1 MTLQITVKDING
13 SPIQGVEVKYSA
25 TFGLNELETK
35 TTNSSGIVTLT
46 SFDKWL
52 AGYVLDFKKN
62 GYVSYRYSYAEHKQ
76 LPIGNLD
83 IVLSPAI
90 LYFKLYK
97 YNEDTKTEEL
107 YKQPIK
113 VEPYRYTNGNMTAE
127 TAISS
132 LRIEND
138 GYYYI
143 DLRNIPSSSNSP
155 IEYTSSYLFKIT
167 ANSLTNYGSIFL
179 LPNGF
184 IKKEITN
191 WESQPYTISITENT
205 LPNQT
210 MVFYPN
216 TKRLTKAELR
226 KCVVSNPHLMEDG
239 KDETYCPT
247 NITYSTIYNMIKDSN
262 NRDNN
267 YISGVEDINF
277 YQNKTLTIVNS
288 ASNTCDIKCYVDV
301 PGHYSRSFTLTP
313 GANKIHEIYYSAD
326 ARIHAVAQDGFSQIP
341 NEPYKVNMNENKT
354 ITIEAN
360 SQSYDYIID
369 ELRLEIDYCENTGE
383 AYEDADSIGTLVMK
397 GHWGTSIIPNGN
409 VAASFVFFDGV
420 GYATAVFERLPDS
433 SDVNGIGSS
442 YVKNAIIYANAD
454 GSESSTSH
462 YGLNVTR
469 KDNIKLINRYFDN
482 NINLKYSSGGNYYEQ
497 ANYPITILF
506 SSGNCSSGDPGTT
519 NPDGWGGGDYYIT
532 FYINNAIMD
541 STYINFYDMAGN
553 NVAVNGIP
561 TASKNCQTCD
571 WSGNNEYDIQDSNGN
586 SIDGGPGSS
595 SFDPNDY
602 SATDNRYNI
611 RLT

>member
-1 MTLQITVKDING
+1 MALQITVKDTNG

-25 TFGLNELETK
+25 LHGLNEIETK
-35 TTNSSGIVTLT
+35 TTDSSGIATLT
-46 SFDKWL
+46 SFDSWVS
-52 AGYVLDFKKN
+52 GYAISFKKS
-62 GYVSYRYSYAEHKQ
+62 GYVSYEYSHSEYTQ
-76 LPIGNLD
+76 RPTGNLD

-107 YKQPIK
+107 YKQSIK
-113 VEPYRYTNGNMTAE
+113 VEPYRFVNGTMYAGVVIN
-127 TAISS
+127 S
-132 LRIEND
+132 LSRDSD

-143 DLRNIPSSSNSP
+143 DLRDSGPYTNIP
-155 IEYTSSYLFKIT
+155 ICYTNLFLFKIT
-167 ANSLTNYGSIFL
+167 ANDLTNYGSIFL

-191 WESQPYTISITENT
+191 WDAVAYEIKITENT

-239 KDETYCPT
+239 KSDTYCPT

-313 GANKIHEIYYSAD
+313 GTNKIHEIYYSAD

-354 ITIEAN
+354 ITIEVN
-360 SQSYDYIID
+360 TQSYDYIID
-369 ELRLEIDYCENTGE
+369 ELKLGINYCENTGE
-383 AYEDADSIGTLVMK
+383 AYEEGDTIGMLTMK

-433 SDVNGIGSS
+433 SDVNGIGSN
-442 YVKNAIIYANAD
+442 YVKNATIYANAD

-469 KDNIKLINRYFDN
+469 KDNIELINRYFDN

-506 SSGNCSSGDPGTT
+506 SSGNCSDGDPGTT
-519 NPDGWGGGDYYIT
+519 NPDRWGGGDYYIT
-532 FYINNAIMD
+532 FYVKDAIKN
-541 STYINFYDMAGN
+541 SVYINFYDIDRKNVTVN
-553 NVAVNGIP
+553 NVP
-561 TASKNCQTCD
+561 TASKNCQTCA
-571 WSGNNEYDIQDSNGN
+571 WEGNNEYDIQDSRGE
-586 SIDGGPGSS
+586 SIDSGPGSG

-602 SATDNRYNI
+602 SATDNCYNI
-611 RLT
+611 YLS

>member
-1 MTLQITVKDING
+1 MDITITVKDING
-13 SPIQGVEVKYSA
+13 SPIQGVEVTYRRPNNLFA
-25 TFGLNELETK
+25 VDTQI
-35 TTNSSGIVTLT
+35 TNANGIVTIKNDT
-46 SFDKWL
+46 WTN
-52 AGYVLDFKKN
+52 GWYYTFKKSTEVCPFKLA
-62 GYVSYRYSYAEHKQ
+62 YEDLAI
-76 LPIGNLD
+76 LPMEYNV
-83 IVLSPAI
+83 VLSPAI

-107 YKQPIK
+107 YKQSIK
-113 VEPYRYTNGNMTAE
+113 IEPYRYSNGYMTAE
-127 TAISS
+127 TVISS
-132 LRIEND
+132 LSRDDD

-143 DLRNIPSSSNSP
+143 DLRDHSVSHL
-155 IEYTSSYLFKIT
+155 IEYTSFYLFKIT
-167 ANSLTNYGSIFL
+167 ANNLTDYGSIFL

-184 IKKEITN
+184 MKKEFAN
-191 WESQPYTISITENT
+191 WDSKIVSITENT
-205 LPNQT
+205 LPDQT

-216 TKRLTKAELR
+216 TKRLTKADLK
-226 KCVVSNPHLMEDG
+226 KCVVSNPHLMEDE
-239 KDETYCPT
+239 KDESYCPT
-247 NITYSTIYNMIKDSN
+247 NITYSTTYNMIKDSN

-267 YISGVEDINF
+267 YISGVEDVNF
-277 YQNKTLTIVNS
+277 YQNKILNIANS
-288 ASNTCDIKCYVDV
+288 ASNTCNIKCYIDT
-301 PGHYSRSFTLTP
+301 PGLLARSLTLTP
-313 GANKIHEIYYSAD
+313 GARATYNIYYSAD

-369 ELRLEIDYCENTGE
+369 ELKLEIDYCENTGE
-383 AYEDADSIGTLVMK
+383 AYEEADSIGTLVMK

-433 SDVNGIGSS
+433 SDDKGIGSD
-442 YVKNAIIYANAD
+442 YVKNATIYANVD
-454 GSESSTSH
+454 GSESSTSR

-469 KDNIKLINRYFDN
+469 KDNIKLMNRYFDN

-497 ANYPITILF
+497 AKYPITILF
-506 SSGNCSSGDPGTT
+506 SSGNCSDGDPGTT

-541 STYINFYDMAGN
+541 STYINFYDIAEN
-553 NVAVNGIP
+553 NVAVNGVP

-571 WSGNNEYDIQDSNGN
+571 WSGNYEYDIQDSNGN
-586 SIDGGPGSS
+586 SIDRGPGSG

-611 RLT
+611 YLT

>member
-1 MTLQITVKDING
+1 MALIIHVTDYSGGNVEGVKVEYGHISGDITIK
-13 SPIQGVEVKYSA
+13 
-25 TFGLNELETK
+25 ETG
-35 TTNSSGIVTLT
+35 TTDSSGDVRINNFNWVEGDFL
-46 SFDKWL
+46 SFKRK
-52 AGYVLDFKKN
+52 GYIP
-62 GYVSYRYSYAEHKQ
+62 YSYLYSDHPNSPTGGLTIK
-76 LPIGNLD
+76 
-83 IVLSPAI
+83 LSLAI

-107 YKQPIK
+107 YYHSIK
-113 VEPYRYTNGNMTAE
+113 LEPYRYSNGTMTAE
-127 TAISS
+127 TAVDS
-132 LRIEND
+132 LYRNED

-143 DLRNIPSSSNSP
+143 DLRNYNAYSP
-155 IEYTSSYLFKIT
+155 IEYTNSFLFKIT
-167 ANSLTNYGSIFL
+167 ANDPNLTDYGSIFL

-184 IKKEITN
+184 MKKKFAN
-191 WESQPYTISITENT
+191 WDFNIVSITENT
-205 LPNQT
+205 LPDQT

-216 TKRLTKAELR
+216 TKRLTKADLK
-226 KCVVSNPHLMEDG
+226 KCVVSNPHLMEDE
-239 KDETYCPT
+239 KDESYCPT
-247 NITYSTIYNMIKDSN
+247 NLTYSTIYNMIKDSN

-267 YISGVEDINF
+267 YISGAEDINF

-288 ASNTCDIKCYVDV
+288 ANNACDIKYYIDT
-301 PGHYSRSFTLTP
+301 PGLLARSLTLTP
-313 GANKIHEIYYSAD
+313 GAHATYKIYYSAD

-369 ELRLEIDYCENTGE
+369 ELKLEIDYCENTGE

-433 SDVNGIGSS
+433 SDDKGIGSN
-442 YVKNAIIYANAD
+442 YVKNATIYANAD
-454 GSESSTSH
+454 GSESSTSR

-497 ANYPITILF
+497 AKYPITILF
-506 SSGNCSSGDPGTT
+506 SSGNCSDGDPGTT
-519 NPDGWGGGDYYIT
+519 NPDGWGGGDYYIS

-541 STYINFYDMAGN
+541 STYINFYDIAEN
-553 NVAVNGIP
+553 NVAVNGVP

-595 SFDPNDY
+595 RFDPNDY

-611 RLT
+611 YLT